1 MYSSRRMDTRPSKTL
16 VFVIE
21 GLNSLALAFYFLF
34 LFFFM
39 QQRFAFGNMENLML
53 GAGGGFVY
61 MCASFI
67 CGRVAPRVGY
77 YNCLTAAFA
86 IMPVTL
92 LIGSRLQHLS
102 GHLVVFVVA
111 VACMGFAWAPL
122 QTLAC
127 KGEPVHRV
135 QRMVGIYNV
144 VWSSIVAMGFFVAGA
159 MFDAWPE
166 SIFVV
171 TAGIMTLQLIL
182 TIVMRSMDRREG
194 EEPAAAAHI
203 EDEEDRAIAPHVGRA
218 FLLMA
223 WVANPFA
230 FVAANVCSPTIPTIA
245 DRLGLSP
252 TYAGVFCSVWLF
264 SRAAGFGLFWKW
276 NGWHYRFHW
285 LLIGY
290 LAMVVSF
297 VAILTIPNLTVLLI
311 SQVFFGL
318 SLGLLYY
325 SSLYY
330 SMHVGVEEQGKHGG
344 IHEAAI
350 GAGNCAGPLFGAAA
364 LHFVPTNPN
373 AGVIAVTIALVLGL
387 GWVCRIWVRR

>member
-1 MYSSRRMDTRPSKTL
+1 MDNRPNKTL

-39 QQRFAFGNMENLML
+39 QQRFGFDNLENLLL

-61 MCASFI
+61 MAASFI

-77 YNCLTAAFA
+77 YNCLTAAF
-86 IMPVTL
+86 IVMPIIL
-92 LIGSRLQHLS
+92 LIGSRLQSLG
-102 GHLVVFVVA
+102 GHLVVFVVS
-111 VACMGFAWAPL
+111 VICMGFVWAPL

-127 KGEPVHRV
+127 MGEPSHRV

-144 VWSSIVAMGFFVAGA
+144 VWASVVATGFFVAGA
-159 MFDAWPE
+159 MFEAWPE

-182 TIVMRSMDRREG
+182 TIVMRIRGVSAERDTQAQVTSDVP
-194 EEPAAAAHI
+194 EE
-203 EDEEDRAIAPHVGRA
+203 RTIAPNIGRA

-264 SRAAGFGLFWKW
+264 ARAAGFALCWKW
-276 NGWHYRFHW
+276 KGWHYRLHW

-290 LAMVVSF
+290 LAMVISF
-297 VAILTIPNLTVLLI
+297 VAILAIPNLIVLLI

-344 IHEAAI
+344 IHEASI

-373 AGVIAVTIALVLGL
+373 AGVLAVSAALALGFL
-387 GWVCRIWVRR
+387 WVVRIWSRR